1 MKTNLLF
8 FRAAN
13 PINMLRNTLQS
24 FALALQNIRTN
35 LFHTFLSVLGIVI
48 GVAALVATF
57 SLIDGLEKFA
67 RDQLSAKTSV
77 NALVVETETNK
88 TINNLSVRK
97 DTFQIIGYE
106 QFVKF
111 RANNSRIQRAN
122 LDNSFNREI
131 QVAGRDS
138 SIGAMIRCVAEH
150 PWGDTI
156 ITHGQ
161 SFPANAFSGREP
173 VAVVNTQL
181 AKLIAAD
188 LNGAVGQSFTA
199 LGHTFRIAGVAK
211 SSQDDAPPVAFVPIS
226 LLSHSDLYKS
236 PPRMLVVANQP
247 EDVPPL
253 KEQLQTWLKNEFG
266 EKNDDFQVI
275 GQDFW
280 VDEAAKGFLIFRIIM
295 GFIIGISVVV
305 GGVGVMNVLLIS
317 VNERTAEIGLRK
329 AVGAKKGDIRRLFLA
344 ESITVSAFGSFIG
357 LLFGAGF
364 AMAAMPIIRLF
375 ADVPFNAVLTWNTFF
390 IICTVAVLVG
400 IIFGTY
406 PAVKAARLDPV
417 EALRRE

>member
-1 MKTNLLF
+1 
-8 FRAAN
+8 
-13 PINMLRNTLQS
+13 MLRNTFQS
-24 FALALQNIRTN
+24 FALALQNIRAN

-67 RDQLSAKTSV
+67 RDQLSANTSI
-77 NALVVETETNK
+77 NAIVVQTETEK
-88 TINNLSVRK
+88 VINNLSVRK
-97 DTFQIIGYE
+97 DTFQVIDYE
-106 QFVKF
+106 RYARF
-111 RANNSRIQRAN
+111 RASIPNVKRAN

-131 QVAGRDS
+131 QVTGRDS
-138 SIGAMIRCVAEH
+138 SIGAMIRCMAEH

-161 SFPANAFSGREP
+161 SFPATAFSGREP

-181 AKLIAAD
+181 AKLIAPSGD
-188 LNGAVGQSFTA
+188 LNQVLGQTFVA
-199 LGHTFRIAGVAK
+199 LGHTLRIVGVAK
-211 SSQDDAPPVAFVPIS
+211 SKKEDAPPSAFIPIS
-226 LLSHSDLYKS
+226 LLSNADIYRS
-236 PPRMLVVANQP
+236 PPRMLLEVAKT
-247 EDVPPL
+247 EDVPLL
-253 KEQLQTWLKNEFG
+253 KEQAQAWVKREFG
-266 EKNDDFQVI
+266 ERSNDFQVI
-275 GQDFW
+275 SQDFW

-295 GFIIGISVVV
+295 GLIIGISVVV

-357 LLFGAGF
+357 LVFGASF
-364 AMAAMPIIRLF
+364 ALATMPIIRLF

-390 IICTVAVLVG
+390 IICTVAVLIG

-406 PAVKAARLDPV
+406 PAVKASRLDPV